1 MKKIPDGCIEIPLE
15 EVDYIYQPPQSHT
28 PIIVMRQKLSP
39 MQPEEKKC
47 EYCGKIKKEERSKLL
62 NKRKMTKFK
71 RTYTMEE
78 FEKEVLYLIRENDGN
93 GIHSLFDKDFMG
105 SCPCA
110 SGKLR
115 IEGVEYD
122 IKTHCW
128 KSGISKN
135 GGCTFEVKAKNNK
148 NKQKVIS
155 LLKEALDATNWYGEY
170 TLLED
175 VDKEEKE
182 LSCMKCGSK
191 KNLNTNK
198 DKSFVECDE
207 CMWGNDKSEK
217 QEEWREKIKQM
228 VLTDCFK
235 DQPDIQRYIDFIEQ
249 LLSESKEKAKIE
261 VLEKVLEKKTNYEM
275 EREEHGY
282 RVTLEY
288 VLADDIKKEIKLL
301 KEKE

>member
-1 MKKIPDGCIEIPLE
+1 MEIKKELKKIPEGCIEIPLE
-15 EVDYIYQPPQSHT
+15 EVDYIYQSSQSHT
-28 PIIVMRQKLSP
+28 PVIVMKQKLSP
-39 MQPEEKKC
+39 TQS
-47 EYCGKIKKEERSKLL
+47 R
-62 NKRKMTKFK
+62 
-71 RTYTMEE
+71 
-78 FEKEVLYLIRENDGN
+78 VLE
-93 GIHSLFDKDFMG
+93 
-105 SCPCA
+105 
-110 SGKLR
+110 
-115 IEGVEYD
+115 
-122 IKTHCW
+122 
-128 KSGISKN
+128 
-135 GGCTFEVKAKNNK
+135 
-148 NKQKVIS
+148 
-155 LLKEALDATNWYGEY
+155 
-170 TLLED
+170 
-175 VDKEEKE
+175 
-182 LSCMKCGSK
+182 CMRCGSK

-261 VLEKVLEKKTNYEM
+261 VLEKVLEKKTNYEI

-301 KEKE
+301 KERK

>member
-1 MKKIPDGCIEIPLE
+1 MA
-15 EVDYIYQPPQSHT
+15 
-28 PIIVMRQKLSP
+28 
-39 MQPEEKKC
+39 
-47 EYCGKIKKEERSKLL
+47 
-62 NKRKMTKFK
+62 KF
-71 RTYTMEE
+71 RRAYTMEE
-78 FEKEVLYLIRENDGN
+78 FEKEVLYLIRENDGY
-93 GIHSLFDKDFMG
+93 GIHSLFDKNFMG

-115 IEGVEYD
+115 IDGVEYE

-128 KSGISKN
+128 KSDMSKN
-135 GGCTFEVKAKNNK
+135 GSCTFEVKVKNNK

-175 VDKEEKE
+175 TNKREKE

-191 KNLNTNK
+191 ENLNTNK

-207 CMWGNDKSEK
+207 CMWDLKSKPEK

-249 LLSESKEKAKIE
+249 LLE
-261 VLEKVLEKKTNYEM
+261 
-275 EREEHGY
+275 ERECRAREEGF
-282 RVTLEY
+282 
-288 VLADDIKKEIKLL
+288 IKGVKECIEKLSKL
-301 KEKE
+301 TTK

>member
-1 MKKIPDGCIEIPLE
+1 MMEIKKELKKIPDGCIEIPLE

-28 PIIVMRQKLSP
+28 PVIVMKQKLPP
-39 MQPEEKKC
+39 MQS
-47 EYCGKIKKEERSKLL
+47 R
-62 NKRKMTKFK
+62 
-71 RTYTMEE
+71 
-78 FEKEVLYLIRENDGN
+78 VLE
-93 GIHSLFDKDFMG
+93 
-105 SCPCA
+105 
-110 SGKLR
+110 
-115 IEGVEYD
+115 
-122 IKTHCW
+122 
-128 KSGISKN
+128 
-135 GGCTFEVKAKNNK
+135 
-148 NKQKVIS
+148 
-155 LLKEALDATNWYGEY
+155 
-170 TLLED
+170 
-175 VDKEEKE
+175 
-182 LSCMKCGSK
+182 CMRCGSK

-261 VLEKVLEKKTNYEM
+261 VLEKVLEKKTNYEI

-301 KEKE
+301 KEGDDLQE